1 MFKLLLIFLLGYLF
15 LRVIRRFF
23 KGLFFITRIPNPN
36 TNEPQNPYTFRG
48 TSKEKDI
55 SDRARILEEDKNRE
69 QNP

>member
-1 MFKLLLIFLLGYLF
+1 MFKFLLLFLLGYLF

-36 TNEPQNPYTFRG
+36 TNEHQNLYTFRG